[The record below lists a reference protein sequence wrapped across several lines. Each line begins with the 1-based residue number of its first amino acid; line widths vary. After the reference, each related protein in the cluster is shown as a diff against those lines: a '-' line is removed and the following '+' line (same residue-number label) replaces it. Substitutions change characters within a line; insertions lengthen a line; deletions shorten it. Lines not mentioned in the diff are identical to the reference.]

1 MFKKIVVRVFWEL
14 SKNIIVLGNLIFLVD
29 FDGKLEIEIVMSEFL
44 DYYGCMFVDVWLE
57 IVCILCCYVI

>member
-1 MFKKIVVRVFWEL
+1 MFKKIVVRIFWEL

-44 DYYGCMFVDVWLE
+44 DYYGCMFVDGWLE
-57 IVCILCCYVI
+57 EVFILYCYVI